1 MCTKSSGI
9 SHFHKFLGTFKVH
22 RPRRGQKGK
31 RRTGQGKGQST
42 LPAKRSRAEKDDYV
56 WSKDPTPVTVEPFLG
71 SPGPTRYISDDPMTT
86 FSSFFTGELLMTIV
100 EETNRY
106 AAQFASR
113 QPSSNQREWKTSI
126 DELKVY
132 FGFMILMGI
141 NQLPEIRDYW
151 AKDPSLHYSP
161 IADRIARDRFEE
173 IARYLHFV
181 DNDVLPARGDEGYHR
196 LQKILPIVTAINKAC
211 IDNYRP
217 NRENSIDEAMIP
229 FKGRSSLKQYV
240 PLKPVKRGFKVWVR
254 ADSWNGYFCEFEVYT
269 GKADTTTDHGLG
281 ERVVH
286 KLTSNISGLNHQVF
300 CDRFFTSIDLFSSL
314 LQQKVYACGTI
325 LTTRRNFPVDLRGVS
340 LEKGKFLF
348 RQTGSI
354 VATVWMDKKIVS
366 ALSTMSDP
374 DISHPVK
381 RKQKDGSTL
390 IVDCPS
396 SIVAYNTYMGGVDR
410 GDQLRSYY
418 HVRLKSR
425 KFYKYVFWFLF
436 DVVVTNS
443 YILSRYAIT
452 TNPAPISKQSLK
464 NFRLKLASQLIGGY
478 CSRVRLGRRRLHPLP
493 PQPSTGEPSQ
503 QRALLSHLPHKAKS
517 TRCLYCCK
525 IRRPTQRRET
535 VWYCPGCEGQPHLC
549 LSGLDDGSDCYSLWH
564 SSQH

>member
-1 MCTKSSGI
+1 M
-9 SHFHKFLGTFKVH
+9 
-22 RPRRGQKGK
+22 
-31 RRTGQGKGQST
+31 
-42 LPAKRSRAEKDDYV
+42 

-71 SPGPTRYISDDPMTT
+71 SPGPTCYISDDPVT
-86 FSSFFTGELLMTIV
+86 FSSFFTDELLMTIA

-106 AAQFASR
+106 AAQYASQ
-113 QPSSNQREWKTSI
+113 QPSSNRPEWKTSVEEI
-126 DELKVY
+126 KAY
-132 FGFMILMGI
+132 FGFMVLMGI
-141 NQLPEIRDYW
+141 NQLPEMRDYW

-161 IADRIARDRFEE
+161 IADRITRDRFEE
-173 IARYLHFV
+173 ITRYMHFV
-181 DNDVLPARGDEGYHR
+181 DNDALPARGDEGYHR

-240 PLKPVKRGFKVWVR
+240 PLEPVKRGFKVWVR

-269 GKADTTTDHGLG
+269 GKADTTTEHNLG

-286 KLTSNISGLNHQVF
+286 KLTRNISGLNHQIF
-300 CDRFFTSIDLFSSL
+300 CDRFFTSVDLFSSL

-325 LTTRRNFPVDLRGVS
+325 LTTRKNFPVDLRGVH
-340 LEKGKFLF
+340 LEKGQFLF
-348 RQTGSI
+348 CQTWNNI
-354 VATVWMDKKIVS
+354 ATVWMDKKIVS

-374 DISHPVK
+374 DISNPVK

-390 IVDCPS
+390 MVDCPS
-396 SIVAYNTYMGGVDR
+396 SIVAYNKFMGGVDR

-443 YILSRYAIT
+443 HILSRYAIT
-452 TNPAPISKQSLK
+452 TNPGPISKQSLK
-464 NFRLKLASQLIGGY
+464 NFRLKLASQLIGSY
-478 CSRVRLGRRRLHPLP
+478 CSRVRVGRRRLHSLPLP
-493 PQPSTGEPSQ
+493 PSTGESSQ
-503 QRALLSHLPHKAKS
+503 QRALLNHLPRKAKS

-535 VWYCPGCEGQPHLC
+535 VWYCPGCEGQPPLC
-549 LSGLDDGSDCYSLWH
+549 LSGRDDGSDCYSLWH

>member
-1 MCTKSSGI
+1 M
-9 SHFHKFLGTFKVH
+9 H
-22 RPRRGQKGK
+22 RRRRGQKGK
-31 RRTGQGKGQST
+31 RRTGQGQGQST

-71 SPGPTRYISDDPMTT
+71 SPGPTHYISDDPMTT
-86 FSSFFTGELLMTIV
+86 FFPFFFTGELLMTIV

-113 QPSSNQREWKTSI
+113 QPSSNQREWKTSVE
-126 DELKVY
+126 ELKVY

-390 IVDCPS
+390 MVDCPS
-396 SIVAYNTYMGGVDR
+396 SIVAYNKYMGGVDR

-443 YILSRYAIT
+443 YVLSRYAIT

-464 NFRLKLASQLIGGY
+464 NFRLKLASQLIGSY

-525 IRRPTQRRET
+525 IRCPTQRRET